1 MTPHAATLNK
11 LNMEKRI
18 TIREIAAR
26 AGLHYSSVSLALRD
40 DPRLPVA
47 TRKKIKTLAAKM
59 GYIPDAALSALAA
72 YRNSRRPHPVHSEL
86 AYLTDR
92 DDPDDT
98 FANITYQYA
107 RNQATLLGY
116 NLQKYLLTGGTPDL
130 RRLQSIWWNRGVRGI
145 MIGPFLN
152 PDPLTEVTWEKWP
165 VVAYG
170 HSVPEPAFNRAVLD
184 HFQNTLSHLNVLRSK
199 GYSRIGF
206 CLLPSIER
214 HTAGRIHAAWL
225 YDHYALHPTD
235 SIPTPLVL
243 NHDLENPDVL
253 EKWIRSNHIDIIVA
267 YLEQYDI
274 LTARGWRF
282 PRDIGFSLL
291 TRKSYHAEPH
301 VQFSGFNT
309 KAEVLAANTIHFLV
323 SLIHEQAC
331 GILDT
336 PRHYMISGEFHEG
349 ETLRKTPRKTK

>member
-1 MTPHAATLNK
+1 
-11 LNMEKRI
+11 MEKRI
-18 TIREIAAR
+18 TIREIATR
-26 AGLHYSSVSLALRD
+26 AGLHYSSVSLALRN
-40 DPRLPVA
+40 DPRLSEK
-47 TRKKIKTLAAKM
+47 TRMKVRKLAARM
-59 GYIPDAALSALAA
+59 GYVPDAALGALAA

-92 DDPDDT
+92 DDAGDA
-98 FANITYQYA
+98 FAAITYQYA
-107 RNQATLLGY
+107 RDQATRLGY
-116 NLQKYLLTGGTPDL
+116 NLQRYLLTGGMPDL
-130 RRLQSIWWNRGVRGI
+130 KRLHSIWWSRGVRGV

-152 PDPLTEVTWEKWP
+152 PDPLAEVAWEKWP

-170 HSVPEPAFNRAVLD
+170 HSAPRPAFNRAVLD
-184 HFQNTLSHLNVLRSK
+184 HFQNTLSHLNVLRAK

-225 YDHYALHPTD
+225 YDHYALHPNA
-235 SIPTPLVL
+235 IPTPLVL
-243 NHDLENPDVL
+243 DHDLENPD
-253 EKWIRSNHIDIIVA
+253 EIESWIRSNRIDVIVA

-274 LTARGWRF
+274 LTARGWQF

-291 TRKSYHAEPH
+291 TRKSYHTEPH
-301 VQFSGFNT
+301 VKFSGFNT
-309 KAEVLAANTIHFLV
+309 KAETLATNAIHFLV

-349 ETLRKTPRKTK
+349 ETLRKSPRKTKRTARL